1 MNVANLYDVSDIG
14 RKLYQEIAMIEEEH
28 VSQYES
34 LIDSGATWLESLLL
48 HEYTECYLYYSC
60 LMTECDPYIRR
71 IWEECLVQEIA
82 HLHKAAELLQRYEHK
97 DYCQVV
103 GEGTFPSILELRPN
117 IDYVRRVLETTVGNT
132 QKKEF
137 VVPLSNLS
145 ANDPFFRYQRTVNP
159 SEEIVPSH
167 IIVDEHICH
176 EGEDYRYEVEPN
188 PVDLLQS
195 RCCDNTSLGRIP
207 RQTPERHS
215 VCGTTRDA
223 CRCGLTDIC
232 E

>member
-1 MNVANLYDVSDIG
+1 
-14 RKLYQEIAMIEEEH
+14 
-28 VSQYES
+28 
-34 LIDSGATWLESLLL
+34 
-48 HEYTECYLYYSC
+48 
-60 LMTECDPYIRR
+60 MTECDPYIRR

-137 VVPLSNLS
+137 VVPLSDLS

-167 IIVDEHICH
+167 ISVDEHICH

-223 CRCGLTDIC
+223 CRCRLTDIC